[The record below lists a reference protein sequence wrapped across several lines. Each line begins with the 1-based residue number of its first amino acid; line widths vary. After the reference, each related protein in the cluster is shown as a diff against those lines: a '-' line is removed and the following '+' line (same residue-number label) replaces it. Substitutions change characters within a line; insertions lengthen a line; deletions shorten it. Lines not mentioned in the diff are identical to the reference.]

1 MNTKFQISIN
11 KHPIGSVWI
20 NMSKW
25 NKTSEV
31 KPTEEKQ
38 YLCMD
43 YYNLPEPIF
52 KVLLWSNNFHE
63 GEGGFY
69 TYDLAYGYCCSD
81 CDYWQ
86 EIKWEKS
93 R

>member
-1 MNTKFQISIN
+1 MII
-11 KHPIGSVWI
+11 
-20 NMSKW
+20 W
-25 NKTSEV
+25 NKTSEA

-52 KVLLWSNNFHE
+52 KVLFWSNNFHK

-69 TYDLAYGYCCSD
+69 TYDLAYGYCRSD

-86 EIKWEKS
+86 EIKWGGQE
-93 R
+93 